1 MKRKRLIGLLLTV
14 ALLCIAMVVQLVS
27 AMGPDEDRV
36 HPFYTVSQRYKDD
49 FSDYY
54 CKSFKFYYNDQ
65 LNYTATN
72 NFEYYEDGTVGVKEF
87 IRTVN
92 GQSYTTNY
100 TIKKEYDD
108 EGRLSKFQSVY
119 DDNNLGYK
127 NEDYDFNYSNDGSFN
142 IGNYNDGEFIPVAT
156 YDPEFNIF
164 YDNGWT
170 YEFEDGLKTRMYRTI
185 KSGDI
190 EYTHEAKFS
199 YDYDSDSGKPV
210 KKTYQELLNG
220 RVLRTGTIDISYS
233 GENTIHEETKTGQ
246 MSSGYETT
254 ETKEIYRRIY
264 DKNNRLIESSYI
276 SQRDK
281 YNANNNQYYTYDDHG
296 NLLTVIDELFY
307 DDQNGEIVPMSNSYN
322 VRVEYSY
329 DYHKRVVPVI
339 PEDLTAKQ
347 SYKGAQES
355 LNDGDDIDIEM
366 TGALAGSIKTAGVE
380 TYNGSDSEYYFNK
393 INKQID
399 DTTDLELSMNITG
412 SAVGEID
419 ADEPAPLRS
428 IAIYEDNTFT
438 KDHLVATGEDFDA
451 SVEALDNEFTPVS
464 GMIRGTLAISA
475 PKLTA
480 NNNGYN
486 LTVTVPEDKLEK
498 DKTYYFVIGRDMAT
512 NDLEAKSTNTDIV
525 FEFTTGEVE
534 EPEHEHTAGKPVRE
548 NEVAAT
554 CAKEGSYDEVVYC
567 TECEEELSRET
578 KIIAKIAHT
587 EEAVP
592 GKPATCTETGLT
604 EGTKC
609 SVCGDVLK
617 AQEEIPALGHKEEV
631 IKGKTAT
638 CTEKGLTDGT
648 KCSVCGDVLKAQ
660 EEIPALGHK
669 EEVVKGKAATCTE
682 KGLTDGTKCS
692 VCGDV
697 LKAQEEIS
705 MLPHNYENGSCT
717 VCGAKDPSVPDAS
730 ADDLDPSVNGIVKCP
745 DGVRW
750 AMYKNGKV
758 DTTCTTIAQNKY
770 GWWRVENG
778 YVNFDAQG
786 IYQNKYG
793 WWKTTNGKVTFKEFG
808 LFENENGTWRVE
820 GSKVNFLANGIY
832 KGQDGNWYKTSWGKV
847 TGDETGIFQN
857 QFGWWYCKNS
867 KVDFNYTGIASNQ
880 FGKWYIKSGKVD
892 FTKVGM
898 VKADGK
904 TVMVMFGKVLFG

>member
-1 MKRKRLIGLLLTV
+1 M
-14 ALLCIAMVVQLVS
+14 
-27 AMGPDEDRV
+27 
-36 HPFYTVSQRYKDD
+36 
-49 FSDYY
+49 
-54 CKSFKFYYNDQ
+54 
-65 LNYTATN
+65 
-72 NFEYYEDGTVGVKEF
+72 KEF

-498 DKTYYFVIGRDMAT
+498 DKTYYFVIGRDMVT

-604 EGTKC
+604 E
-609 SVCGDVLK
+609 
-617 AQEEIPALGHKEEV
+617 
-631 IKGKTAT
+631 
-638 CTEKGLTDGT
+638 GT

>member
-1 MKRKRLIGLLLTV
+1 M
-14 ALLCIAMVVQLVS
+14 
-27 AMGPDEDRV
+27 
-36 HPFYTVSQRYKDD
+36 
-49 FSDYY
+49 
-54 CKSFKFYYNDQ
+54 
-65 LNYTATN
+65 
-72 NFEYYEDGTVGVKEF
+72 KEF

-498 DKTYYFVIGRDMAT
+498 DKTYYFVIGRDMVT

-604 EGTKC
+604 E
-609 SVCGDVLK
+609 
-617 AQEEIPALGHKEEV
+617 
-631 IKGKTAT
+631 
-638 CTEKGLTDGT
+638 
-648 KCSVCGDVLKAQ
+648 
-660 EEIPALGHK
+660 
-669 EEVVKGKAATCTE
+669 
-682 KGLTDGTKCS
+682 GTKCS

>member
-108 EGRLSKFQSVY
+108 EGRLSKFQSAY

-498 DKTYYFVIGRDMAT
+498 DKTYYFVIGRDMVT

-604 EGTKC
+604 E
-609 SVCGDVLK
+609 
-617 AQEEIPALGHKEEV
+617 
-631 IKGKTAT
+631 
-638 CTEKGLTDGT
+638 
-648 KCSVCGDVLKAQ
+648 
-660 EEIPALGHK
+660 
-669 EEVVKGKAATCTE
+669 
-682 KGLTDGTKCS
+682 GTKCS

>member
-498 DKTYYFVIGRDMAT
+498 DKTYYFVIGRDMVT

-604 EGTKC
+604 E
-609 SVCGDVLK
+609 
-617 AQEEIPALGHKEEV
+617 
-631 IKGKTAT
+631 
-638 CTEKGLTDGT
+638 
-648 KCSVCGDVLKAQ
+648 
-660 EEIPALGHK
+660 
-669 EEVVKGKAATCTE
+669 
-682 KGLTDGTKCS
+682 GTKCS

>member
-14 ALLCIAMVVQLVS
+14 ALLCVAMVVQLVS

-366 TGALAGSIKTAGVE
+366 TGALAGSIITAGVE

-498 DKTYYFVIGRDMAT
+498 DKTYYFVIGRDMVT

-525 FEFTTGEVE
+525 FKFTTGEVE

-617 AQEEIPALGHKEEV
+617 AQEEI
-631 IKGKTAT
+631 
-638 CTEKGLTDGT
+638 
-648 KCSVCGDVLKAQ
+648 
-660 EEIPALGHK
+660 
-669 EEVVKGKAATCTE
+669 
-682 KGLTDGTKCS
+682 
-692 VCGDV
+692 
-697 LKAQEEIS
+697 S

-717 VCGAKDPSVPDAS
+717 VCGAIDPDYKPDVNN
-730 ADDLDPSVNGIVKCP
+730 DLDPSVNGIVQCP
-745 DGVRW
+745 DGRW

-758 DTTCTTIAQNKY
+758 DTTCTTIAQNQY

-793 WWKTTNGKVTFKEFG
+793 WWKTTDGKVTFKEFG

-820 GSKVNFLANGIY
+820 FSKVNFKANSIY
-832 KGQDGNWYKTSWGKV
+832 KGKDGWYKTTNGKV
-847 TGDETGIFQN
+847 TFDETGIFQN

-867 KVDFNYTGIASNQ
+867 KVDFDFTGIASNQ
-880 FGKWYIKSGKVD
+880 YGKWYVKSGKVD
-892 FTKVGM
+892 FTKLGF
-898 VKADGK
+898 VKYDGK
-904 TVMVMFGKVLFG
+904 TYTVMFGKVIFG

>member
-1 MKRKRLIGLLLTV
+1 
-14 ALLCIAMVVQLVS
+14 
-27 AMGPDEDRV
+27 
-36 HPFYTVSQRYKDD
+36 
-49 FSDYY
+49 
-54 CKSFKFYYNDQ
+54 
-65 LNYTATN
+65 
-72 NFEYYEDGTVGVKEF
+72 
-87 IRTVN
+87 
-92 GQSYTTNY
+92 
-100 TIKKEYDD
+100 
-108 EGRLSKFQSVY
+108 
-119 DDNNLGYK
+119 
-127 NEDYDFNYSNDGSFN
+127 
-142 IGNYNDGEFIPVAT
+142 
-156 YDPEFNIF
+156 
-164 YDNGWT
+164 
-170 YEFEDGLKTRMYRTI
+170 
-185 KSGDI
+185 
-190 EYTHEAKFS
+190 
-199 YDYDSDSGKPV
+199 
-210 KKTYQELLNG
+210 
-220 RVLRTGTIDISYS
+220 
-233 GENTIHEETKTGQ
+233 
-246 MSSGYETT
+246 
-254 ETKEIYRRIY
+254 
-264 DKNNRLIESSYI
+264 
-276 SQRDK
+276 
-281 YNANNNQYYTYDDHG
+281 
-296 NLLTVIDELFY
+296 
-307 DDQNGEIVPMSNSYN
+307 
-322 VRVEYSY
+322 
-329 DYHKRVVPVI
+329 
-339 PEDLTAKQ
+339 
-347 SYKGAQES
+347 
-355 LNDGDDIDIEM
+355 
-366 TGALAGSIKTAGVE
+366 
-380 TYNGSDSEYYFNK
+380 
-393 INKQID
+393 
-399 DTTDLELSMNITG
+399 MNITG

-498 DKTYYFVIGRDMAT
+498 DKTYYFVIGRDMVT

-660 EEIPALGHK
+660 EEI
-669 EEVVKGKAATCTE
+669 
-682 KGLTDGTKCS
+682 
-692 VCGDV
+692 
-697 LKAQEEIS
+697 S

-730 ADDLDPSVNGIVKCP
+730 ADDLDPSVNGIVQCP
-745 DGVRW
+745 DGRW

>member
-498 DKTYYFVIGRDMAT
+498 DKTYYFVIGRDMVT

-604 EGTKC
+604 E
-609 SVCGDVLK
+609 
-617 AQEEIPALGHKEEV
+617 
-631 IKGKTAT
+631 
-638 CTEKGLTDGT
+638 
-648 KCSVCGDVLKAQ
+648 
-660 EEIPALGHK
+660 
-669 EEVVKGKAATCTE
+669 
-682 KGLTDGTKCS
+682 GTKCS

-808 LFENENGTWRVE
+808 LFETENGTWRVE

>member
-480 NNNGYN
+480 NKNGYN

-498 DKTYYFVIGRDMAT
+498 DKTYYFVIGRDMVT

-604 EGTKC
+604 E
-609 SVCGDVLK
+609 
-617 AQEEIPALGHKEEV
+617 
-631 IKGKTAT
+631 
-638 CTEKGLTDGT
+638 
-648 KCSVCGDVLKAQ
+648 
-660 EEIPALGHK
+660 
-669 EEVVKGKAATCTE
+669 
-682 KGLTDGTKCS
+682 GTKCS

>member
-498 DKTYYFVIGRDMAT
+498 DKTYYFVIGRDMVT

-604 EGTKC
+604 E
-609 SVCGDVLK
+609 
-617 AQEEIPALGHKEEV
+617 
-631 IKGKTAT
+631 
-638 CTEKGLTDGT
+638 
-648 KCSVCGDVLKAQ
+648 
-660 EEIPALGHK
+660 
-669 EEVVKGKAATCTE
+669 
-682 KGLTDGTKCS
+682 GTKCS

-892 FTKVGM
+892 FTKLGF
-898 VKADGK
+898 VKYDGK
-904 TVMVMFGKVLFG
+904 TYTIMFGKVLFG

>member
-498 DKTYYFVIGRDMAT
+498 DKTYYFVIGRDMVT

-660 EEIPALGHK
+660 EEI
-669 EEVVKGKAATCTE
+669 
-682 KGLTDGTKCS
+682 
-692 VCGDV
+692 
-697 LKAQEEIS
+697 S

-770 GWWRVENG
+770 GSMAGGESRTATSTSTHRVSIRTSTAGGRPQTVRSPSRNSVSSRMRMVPGE
-778 YVNFDAQG
+778 
-786 IYQNKYG
+786 
-793 WWKTTNGKVTFKEFG
+793 
-808 LFENENGTWRVE
+808 
-820 GSKVNFLANGIY
+820 SKAPRS
-832 KGQDGNWYKTSWGKV
+832 TSWPTASTKV
-847 TGDETGIFQN
+847 RMATGTRPLGVKSPAMKPASSRTSSA
-857 QFGWWYCKNS
+857 G
-867 KVDFNYTGIASNQ
+867 GIARTP
-880 FGKWYIKSGKVD
+880 KWTLITLESLPTSLASGTSSPVKSISRRS
-892 FTKVGM
+892 
-898 VKADGK
+898 AW
-904 TVMVMFGKVLFG
+904 

>member
-498 DKTYYFVIGRDMAT
+498 DKTYYFVIGRDMVT

-604 EGTKC
+604 E
-609 SVCGDVLK
+609 
-617 AQEEIPALGHKEEV
+617 
-631 IKGKTAT
+631 
-638 CTEKGLTDGT
+638 
-648 KCSVCGDVLKAQ
+648 
-660 EEIPALGHK
+660 
-669 EEVVKGKAATCTE
+669 
-682 KGLTDGTKCS
+682 GTKCS

-880 FGKWYIKSGKVD
+880 FGKWYVKSGKVD
-892 FTKVGM
+892 FTKLGF
-898 VKADGK
+898 VKYDGK
-904 TVMVMFGKVLFG
+904 TYTIMFGKVLFG

>member
-1 MKRKRLIGLLLTV
+1 
-14 ALLCIAMVVQLVS
+14 MVVQLVS

-156 YDPEFNIF
+156 YDPEFNSF
-164 YDNGWT
+164 YDEGWT

-190 EYTHEAKFS
+190 EYIYEVKFS
-199 YDYDSDSGKPV
+199 YKYDPVSNKPV
-210 KKTYQELLNG
+210 EKTYQHYLNG
-220 RVLRTGTIDISYS
+220 RQMAYSGTIDITYS
-233 GENTIHEETKTGQ
+233 GDNTIHEEVKSGQ
-246 MSSGYETT
+246 LNSGTETI
-254 ETKEIYRRIY
+254 ETKETSRRIY
-264 DKNNRLIESSYI
+264 DKNNRLIESSYV
-276 SQRDK
+276 SQNER
-281 YNANNNQYYTYDDHG
+281 YNANNIQYYTYDDHG
-296 NLLTVIDELFY
+296 NLLTVIDKLFY
-307 DDQNGEIVPMSNSYN
+307 DQNGEIVPMSNSYN

-498 DKTYYFVIGRDMAT
+498 DKTYYFVIGRDMVT

-578 KIIAKIAHT
+578 KTIAKIAHT

-604 EGTKC
+604 EGKKC
-609 SVCGDVLK
+609 SVCDEVLVK
-617 AQEEIPALGHKEEV
+617 QEVIPAKGHTAVAISGKPATCTETGLTEGKKCSACGEEIVKQEVIPAKGHTAVTVPGKPATCTETGLTDGKKCSVCNEVLVAQKEIPALGHDYKDGV
-631 IKGKTAT
+631 
-638 CTEKGLTDGT
+638 CTR
-648 KCSVCGDVLKAQ
+648 
-660 EEIPALGHK
+660 
-669 EEVVKGKAATCTE
+669 
-682 KGLTDGTKCS
+682 
-692 VCGDV
+692 
-697 LKAQEEIS
+697 
-705 MLPHNYENGSCT
+705 
-717 VCGAKDPSVPDAS
+717 CGAKDPDYKPDVNN
-730 ADDLDPSVNGIVKCP
+730 DLDPSVNGIVQCP
-745 DGVRW
+745 DGRW

-778 YVNFDAQG
+778 YVNFEANGVYKNQF
-786 IYQNKYG
+786 G

-880 FGKWYIKSGKVD
+880 FGKWYVKSGKVD
-892 FTKVGM
+892 FTKLGF
-898 VKADGK
+898 VKYDGK
-904 TVMVMFGKVLFG
+904 TYTVMFGKVLFG

>member
-617 AQEEIPALGHKEEV
+617 AQEEI
-631 IKGKTAT
+631 
-638 CTEKGLTDGT
+638 
-648 KCSVCGDVLKAQ
+648 
-660 EEIPALGHK
+660 
-669 EEVVKGKAATCTE
+669 
-682 KGLTDGTKCS
+682 
-692 VCGDV
+692 
-697 LKAQEEIS
+697 S

>member
-438 KDHLVATGEDFDA
+438 KDHLVATGEAFDA

-498 DKTYYFVIGRDMAT
+498 DKTYYFVIGRDMVT

-604 EGTKC
+604 E
-609 SVCGDVLK
+609 
-617 AQEEIPALGHKEEV
+617 
-631 IKGKTAT
+631 
-638 CTEKGLTDGT
+638 
-648 KCSVCGDVLKAQ
+648 
-660 EEIPALGHK
+660 
-669 EEVVKGKAATCTE
+669 
-682 KGLTDGTKCS
+682 GTKCS

>member
-1 MKRKRLIGLLLTV
+1 M
-14 ALLCIAMVVQLVS
+14 
-27 AMGPDEDRV
+27 
-36 HPFYTVSQRYKDD
+36 
-49 FSDYY
+49 
-54 CKSFKFYYNDQ
+54 
-65 LNYTATN
+65 
-72 NFEYYEDGTVGVKEF
+72 KEF

-498 DKTYYFVIGRDMAT
+498 DKTYYFVIGRDMVT

-631 IKGKTAT
+631 IKGKT
-638 CTEKGLTDGT
+638 
-648 KCSVCGDVLKAQ
+648 
-660 EEIPALGHK
+660 
-669 EEVVKGKAATCTE
+669 ATCTE

>member
-498 DKTYYFVIGRDMAT
+498 DKTYYFVIGRDMVT

-617 AQEEIPALGHKEEV
+617 AQEEI
-631 IKGKTAT
+631 
-638 CTEKGLTDGT
+638 
-648 KCSVCGDVLKAQ
+648 
-660 EEIPALGHK
+660 
-669 EEVVKGKAATCTE
+669 
-682 KGLTDGTKCS
+682 
-692 VCGDV
+692 
-697 LKAQEEIS
+697 S

-750 AMYKNGKV
+750 AMCKNGKV